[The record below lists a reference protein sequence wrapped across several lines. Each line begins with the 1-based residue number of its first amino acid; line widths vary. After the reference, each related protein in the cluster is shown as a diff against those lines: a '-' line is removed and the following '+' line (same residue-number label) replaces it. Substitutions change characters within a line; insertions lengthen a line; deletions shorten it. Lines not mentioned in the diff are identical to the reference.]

1 MKKIRSNRALN
12 FNFIYLFLRRQLFTR
27 AKTKIP
33 RCAECYSHTKSCAGN
48 LVSDSVLFDFF
59 CVIYDCYFSHSLYS
73 KHDKIQLTF
82 KKSVSSKNK
91 SSLNIAATLFVNICI
106 FHKITILFCVKIT
119 QKLLF
124 WSRFTCFILV
134 PF

>member
-1 MKKIRSNRALN
+1 MTKIRSNWALN

-82 KKSVSSKNK
+82 KKNRLIQKQIISKYCCN
-91 SSLNIAATLFVNICI
+91 TFVNICI